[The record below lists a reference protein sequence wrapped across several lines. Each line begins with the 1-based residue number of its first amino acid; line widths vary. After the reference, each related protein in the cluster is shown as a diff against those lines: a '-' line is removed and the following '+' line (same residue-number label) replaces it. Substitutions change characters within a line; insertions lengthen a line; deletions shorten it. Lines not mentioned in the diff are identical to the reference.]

1 MASAQATIEKTISG
15 PENRL
20 PDDYKMYHSL
30 TGLGVL
36 LMLMNKSFISNA
48 NSTQPFKKLLAYPP
62 AFASKPLP
70 HDRNRESLVWRTAY
84 SNLSCV

>member
-15 PENRL
+15 PENRF
-20 PDDYKMYHSL
+20 PCNYKMYHGL

-36 LMLMNKSFISNA
+36 LILMNKSFVSNG
-48 NSTQPFKKLLAYPP
+48 NSTQLCKKLLACPP

-70 HDRNRESLVWRTAY
+70 HDRNRESLVWRTAH
-84 SNLSCV
+84 SHLSCV

>member
-1 MASAQATIEKTISG
+1 
-15 PENRL
+15 
-20 PDDYKMYHSL
+20 MYHSL

-36 LMLMNKSFISNA
+36 LILMNKSFVSDA

-70 HDRNRESLVWRTAY
+70 HDRNRELD
-84 SNLSCV
+84 